1 MSAMA
6 FAEKVAVITGASSGI
21 GWEIA
26 KALAR
31 RRCAVGVLARRQDR
45 LVALTDEIK
54 AGGGRA
60 EWAVADV
67 ADRAAAV
74 VAIHSLRDRLGP
86 IDLLVANSGF
96 GMPTTLEPLNVDVVE
111 QMFKVNTL
119 GVIYAIEAVLPDMLQ
134 RGSGHLAAV
143 SSLGAYLGIPGES
156 GYCASKAAVNTYMDG
171 LRRPLR
177 TRGIH
182 VTTLCPG
189 FVDTPMVA
197 GANFDMPWLMKAEDA
212 AERMVK
218 ALERKC
224 KVYDFP
230 WQLAFLMKL
239 AAWLPDW
246 LLSRIF
252 ADKVVQP

>member
-1 MSAMA
+1 
-6 FAEKVAVITGASSGI
+6 
-21 GWEIA
+21 
-26 KALAR
+26 
-31 RRCAVGVLARRQDR
+31 
-45 LVALTDEIK
+45 
-54 AGGGRA
+54 
-60 EWAVADV
+60 
-67 ADRAAAV
+67 
-74 VAIHSLRDRLGP
+74 
-86 IDLLVANSGF
+86 
-96 GMPTTLEPLNVDVVE
+96 MPTTLEPLNVDVVE

-171 LRRPLR
+171 LRRQLR